1 MRNWKRVPRQCCNFK
16 CFELAGIDGRNR
28 DSFTTHQCFQ
38 SRNKL
43 FVSQC
48 MSLVL
53 PVRLTQSSTVKSAE
67 WPPFRT
73 DGSAPSR
80 GRVNF
85 AAGRGSVSLHPAFR
99 RVLPPS
105 PLMRNL
111 AQSRMPLALLVTS
124 VHQVPY
130 LLTLKELSLPR
141 RVCVCVCVVVVFL
154 VVVVVLFVVV
164 WEDILCCCFC
174 FCFKALDDFSW
185 GKCHIIKNNAV
196 KARQQQNKEKIK
208 ATETLNDVLSV
219 AHISKVSKRV
229 NAAAPF
235 PSKISQSISKISQ

>member
-141 RVCVCVCVVVVFL
+141 RVCVCVLLLLLFFFLLWWFCLLLFGRIFCVVVSVF
-154 VVVVVLFVVV
+154 
-164 WEDILCCCFC
+164 
-174 FCFKALDDFSW
+174 
-185 GKCHIIKNNAV
+185 
-196 KARQQQNKEKIK
+196 
-208 ATETLNDVLSV
+208 
-219 AHISKVSKRV
+219 VSKPLMTSV
-229 NAAAPF
+229 EANV
-235 PSKISQSISKISQ
+235 I